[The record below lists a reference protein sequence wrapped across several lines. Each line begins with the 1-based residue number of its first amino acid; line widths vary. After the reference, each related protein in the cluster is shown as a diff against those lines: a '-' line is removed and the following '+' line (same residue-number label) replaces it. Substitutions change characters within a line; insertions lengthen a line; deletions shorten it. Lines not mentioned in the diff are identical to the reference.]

1 MALRRADACARCGTA
16 LAVGTR
22 AEWDSHAKVV
32 TCLNCVAAPATA
44 PPDAA
49 TTPPPLPP
57 HLAPPPSPAGVAALP
72 PTPPPPQPP
81 PPPEPATDPA
91 PPPVPDTP
99 PPIDTGE
106 AGASARQEHQRR
118 QAKREARIEE
128 KWGTGR
134 LGRIAKALSD
144 DPQTTKAWAQGAVGE
159 EQVAKILADHLG
171 EDAVLLHDRKVPRT
185 RGNIDHLAIAASG
198 VWIIDA
204 KRYRGK
210 VERRDVG
217 GFFRTDLRL
226 YVGGRDRTKLIEGL
240 AWQHDAVL
248 AALDGAEVPVHRA
261 LSFVDADWPLFFAKP
276 LQFDG
281 VWVSWPAKL
290 VDLIAAD
297 GPLDH
302 ATIEAT
308 ARLLAGRLPANR

>member
-1 MALRRADACARCGTA
+1 M
-16 LAVGTR
+16 
-22 AEWDSHAKVV
+22 
-32 TCLNCVAAPATA
+32 
-44 PPDAA
+44 
-49 TTPPPLPP
+49 
-57 HLAPPPSPAGVAALP
+57 
-72 PTPPPPQPP
+72 
-81 PPPEPATDPA
+81 PED
-91 PPPVPDTP
+91 P
-99 PPIDTGE
+99 PPIDVGE
-106 AGASARQEHQRR
+106 AGASARKEHQRR

-144 DPQTTKAWAQGAVGE
+144 DPQSTTAWAQGAAGE
-159 EQVAKILADHLG
+159 ERVAKVLADRLG
-171 EDAVLLHDRKVPRT
+171 DTAVLLHDRKVPRT

-217 GFFRTDLRL
+217 GWFSSDLRL
-226 YVGGRDRTKLIEGL
+226 FVGGRDRTKLIEGL
-240 AWQHDAVL
+240 GWQHDAVL
-248 AALDGAEVPVHRA
+248 AALDGAEVPLHRA

-290 VDLIAAD
+290 AELIAQP
-297 GPLDH
+297 GPLDD
-302 ATIEAT
+302 TGIEAT
-308 ARLLAGRLPANR
+308 ARLLAERLPANR